1 MKRLWWGGRRALA
14 ACCRPLWRSLALF
27 GSLYCEPRVLQELSG
42 LLPGPSAAADGDPW
56 ARLAAGGPP
65 PAHPERLCP
74 DLPLTPAERLLARD
88 LWPPK
93 STKAA
98 TRQR

>member
-1 MKRLWWGGRRALA
+1 MKRLWRGGRQALA
-14 ACCRPLWRSLALF
+14 VCCRPLWRSLALF

-42 LLPGPSAAADGDPW
+42 LLPGPPPDAAGDPW

-65 PAHPERLCP
+65 PAHPERLRT
-74 DLPLTPAERLLARD
+74 DLPLTPAEQLLARD
-88 LWPPK
+88 LWPH
-93 STKAA
+93 KAG